1 MSEVM
6 RQPRIQKVVVNIGVG
21 DAGERLEK
29 AQKVLQMVTKHKP
42 MVTHAKITNRD
53 LGVRQ
58 GMPIGCKVTL
68 RGEEAEA
75 FLTRALQTREK
86 RVAWYSFDPEG
97 NLSFGIPDYTDFEGM
112 RYDPEIGIF
121 GMDVSVVIQRPGYR
135 VSQRRIMK
143 RRLPKEHRMTRQ
155 EAVEFMRAKFNAEVV
170 E

>member
-6 RQPRIQKVVVNIGVG
+6 RQPRIVKVVVNIGVG

-42 MVTHAKITNRD
+42 LVTHAKITNRD

-68 RGEEAEA
+68 RGEDAEK
-75 FLTRALQTREK
+75 FLAKALATREM

-135 VSQRRIMK
+135 ISQRRVLK

-155 EAVEFMRAKFNAEVV
+155 EAIEFMRTKFKAEVV

>member
-6 RQPRIQKVVVNIGVG
+6 RQPTVQKVVVNIGVG

-42 MVTHAKITNRD
+42 KVTHARVTNRD
-53 LGVRQ
+53 LGVRE
-58 GMPIGCKVTL
+58 GMAIGCKVTL
-68 RGEEAEA
+68 RGDEAET
-75 FLTRALQTREK
+75 FLRKALATREQ
-86 RVAWYSFDPEG
+86 RVAWYSFDKEG

-143 RRLPKEHRMTRQ
+143 RKLPKEHRMTRQ
-155 EAVEFMRAKFNAEVV
+155 EAIDFMRAKFNAEVV

>member
-6 RQPRIQKVVVNIGVG
+6 RQPRVQKVVVNIGVG

-29 AQKVLQMVTKHKP
+29 AQKVLQMMTKHKP
-42 MVTHAKITNRD
+42 MITHAKVTNRD
-53 LGVRQ
+53 LGLRL
-58 GMPIGCKVTL
+58 GMAIGCKVTL
-68 RGEEAEA
+68 RGDEAET
-75 FLTRALQTREK
+75 FLRKALATREQ
-86 RVAWYSFDPEG
+86 RVARYSFDQEG

-135 VSQRRIMK
+135 ISQRRIMK
-143 RRLPKEHRMTRQ
+143 RKLPKEHRMTRQ
-155 EAVEFMRAKFNAEVV
+155 EAIEFMRTKFNAEVV

>member
-6 RQPRIQKVVVNIGVG
+6 RQPRIVKVVVNIGVG

-42 MVTHAKITNRD
+42 LVTHAKITNRD

-68 RGEEAEA
+68 RGEDADK
-75 FLTRALQTREK
+75 FLAKALATREM

-135 VSQRRIMK
+135 ISQRRVLK
-143 RRLPKEHRMTRQ
+143 RRLPKQHRMTRQ
-155 EAVEFMRAKFNAEVV
+155 EAIEFMRTKFKAEVV